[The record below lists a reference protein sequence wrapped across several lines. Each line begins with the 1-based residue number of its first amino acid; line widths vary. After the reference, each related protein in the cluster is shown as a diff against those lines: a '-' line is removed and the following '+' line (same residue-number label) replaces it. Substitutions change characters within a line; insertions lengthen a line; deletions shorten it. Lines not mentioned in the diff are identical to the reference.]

1 MWSGSKLLLNYINS
15 EFNHLIIILTM
26 TYLLPWTDFE
36 SKYNKIHGH
45 LVPTICEQEMIKI
58 WTRPTNEY
66 CLN

>member
-1 MWSGSKLLLNYINS
+1 
-15 EFNHLIIILTM
+15 M